1 MNFNTILN
9 FKEIIDFKLN
19 SILDNYI
26 TYFDCP
32 NHYLYNGNLLDVQ
45 PEKVREILNYYNIH
59 DDRIDDYLMS
69 DLIRDYEYEHR
80 YIPK

>member
-9 FKEIIDFKLN
+9 FKEILDFKLN

-26 TYFDCP
+26 THFDCS
-32 NHYLYNGNLLDVQ
+32 NHYLYNVNLLDVH

-59 DDRIDDYLMS
+59 DDRLFN
-69 DLIRDYEYEHR
+69 E
-80 YIPK
+80 